1 MPIHCQAIVAKRC
14 DEDLRSPMAKTALSS
29 SATSPG
35 LPGRA
40 AAQPRHLGRGSGFV
54 DKDRPFTGASSF
66 TADGD
71 RSTPAA
77 RRRHR
82 RDRFRSPEVLF
93 STVKPCVTNRATVPR
108 RCQRTR
114 LHLALRQPNRRRWC
128 HPKPTRRRPARLAT
142 LDLADNPNPKI
153 R

>member
-1 MPIHCQAIVAKRC
+1 M
-14 DEDLRSPMAKTALSS
+14 
-29 SATSPG
+29 
-35 LPGRA
+35 RA
-40 AAQPRHLGRGSGFV
+40 YRLFGQQPRRQLGHGDVAFGLDPAKQRLGMGS
-54 DKDRPFTGASSF
+54 KP
-66 TADGD
+66 TA
-71 RSTPAA
+71 
-77 RRRHR
+77 
-82 RDRFRSPEVLF
+82 
-93 STVKPCVTNRATVPR
+93 TNRATLPR